1 MNLEL
6 LSETLAVCRLSADTE
21 LPSWF
26 GGTFHSTFYSA
37 TRTPEELSL
46 VCEAERIPETIQ
58 AEKDWRCLRV
68 SGTLAFQLTG
78 ILASLTT
85 PLAQAKIS
93 IFAIST
99 FDTDYLLV
107 KHHALD
113 EAIRVLEAEGHLIK
127 RAVAT

>member
-26 GGTFHSTFYSA
+26 GGTFQNA
-37 TRTPEELSL
+37 TRAPEELSL
-46 VCEAERIPETIQ
+46 VCEAERIPETIKV
-58 AEKDWRCLRV
+58 EKDWRCLRV

-78 ILASLTT
+78 ILAPLTT

-113 EAIRVLEAEGHLIK
+113 ETIQVLEAEGHLIK